1 MQQNSM
7 EFRGGLT
14 PSTQLATKIT
24 SANIKSSESPK
35 SEDKN
40 LDKEKPRPTSESSTS
55 AVKPPYSYIALSNYH
70 RAALVQSIILISL
83 LSISNDGNSAIT
95 AKEINIKWNM

>member
-1 MQQNSM
+1 MQQNTV

-14 PSTQLATKIT
+14 PTKT
-24 SANIKSSESPK
+24 GSANMKSSESPNID
-35 SEDKN
+35 DKN
-40 LDKEKPRPTSESSTS
+40 LDKEKSRPASESSTS
-55 AVKPPYSYIALSNYH
+55 AVKPPYSYIALSNYL
-70 RAALVQSIILISL
+70 ALHLQSIELIAL